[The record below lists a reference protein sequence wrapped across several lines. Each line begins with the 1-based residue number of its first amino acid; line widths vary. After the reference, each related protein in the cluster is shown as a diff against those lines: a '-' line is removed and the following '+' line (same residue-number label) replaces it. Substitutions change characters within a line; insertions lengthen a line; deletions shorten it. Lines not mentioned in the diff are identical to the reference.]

1 MKRDEVLAEALK
13 TLRAG
18 GTILYPTDTVWG
30 LGCDATN
37 PEAVA
42 KIYAIKRRSE
52 AKSLVL
58 LAADLDM
65 VAKYVRQ
72 VPSMAVDLVEV
83 NDKPMTIIYPDA
95 QAGVEGEPGDRWH
108 LAWNAVAEDG
118 SVGMR
123 IPLFDFCKDLAFK
136 LGRPVV
142 STSANISG
150 EPTPARFSEIPQR
163 NPAGDQGRRRFRRPA
178 LHRHRL
184 HRQGLPDHQGGHGW
198 RDRDHS
204 DVMELFYAYE
214 ADGRSCRLDA
224 DESGHCV
231 RVLRH
236 RAGDEIHVIDGLGTM
251 YRCRLT
257 DDSPKGAEAEVL
269 EAFPGWGGHPYRLT
283 VACCPTKNNDR
294 FEWFVEKATEV
305 GVDRI
310 VPTIGER
317 SERKVY
323 KTDRA
328 LRISLS
334 ATKQSL
340 KARIPEIAEPIF
352 VKDFICHSEP
362 AEQAKESLKL
372 IAYCFEGDTKRIS
385 IQEALKAYEGK
396 DITIL
401 IGPEGDF
408 SPEEARLAVEHGYI
422 PVHLGASRL
431 RTETAAVLAAT
442 AVYLSY

>member
-1 MKRDEVLAEALK
+1 
-13 TLRAG
+13 
-18 GTILYPTDTVWG
+18 
-30 LGCDATN
+30 
-37 PEAVA
+37 
-42 KIYAIKRRSE
+42 
-52 AKSLVL
+52 
-58 LAADLDM
+58 
-65 VAKYVRQ
+65 
-72 VPSMAVDLVEV
+72 
-83 NDKPMTIIYPDA
+83 
-95 QAGVEGEPGDRWH
+95 
-108 LAWNAVAEDG
+108 
-118 SVGMR
+118 
-123 IPLFDFCKDLAFK
+123 
-136 LGRPVV
+136 
-142 STSANISG
+142 
-150 EPTPARFSEIPQR
+150 
-163 NPAGDQGRRRFRRPA
+163 
-178 LHRHRL
+178 
-184 HRQGLPDHQGGHGW
+184 
-198 RDRDHS
+198 
-204 DVMELFYAYE
+204 MELFYAYE

-269 EAFPGWGGHPYRLT
+269 EAFPGWGGHPYNLT
-283 VACCPTKNNDR
+283 IACCPTKNNDR

-310 VPTIGER
+310 VPVIGDR

-328 LRISLS
+328 FRIALS

-340 KARIPEIAEPIF
+340 KARIPEIAEPIS
-352 VKDFICHSEP
+352 VKDFICHSEL
-362 AEQAKESLKL
+362 AEQGKESLKL

-385 IQEALKAYEGK
+385 IQEALKAYKGK
-396 DITIL
+396 DVTIL

-431 RTETAAVLAAT
+431 RTETAAVLAAA

>member
-1 MKRDEVLAEALK
+1 MEV
-13 TLRAG
+13 
-18 GTILYPTDTVWG
+18 
-30 LGCDATN
+30 
-37 PEAVA
+37 
-42 KIYAIKRRSE
+42 
-52 AKSLVL
+52 
-58 LAADLDM
+58 
-65 VAKYVRQ
+65 
-72 VPSMAVDLVEV
+72 
-83 NDKPMTIIYPDA
+83 
-95 QAGVEGEPGDRWH
+95 
-108 LAWNAVAEDG
+108 
-118 SVGMR
+118 
-123 IPLFDFCKDLAFK
+123 FF
-136 LGRPVV
+136 
-142 STSANISG
+142 
-150 EPTPARFSEIPQR
+150 
-163 NPAGDQGRRRFRRPA
+163 
-178 LHRHRL
+178 
-184 HRQGLPDHQGGHGW
+184 
-198 RDRDHS
+198 
-204 DVMELFYAYE
+204 AYE
-214 ADGRSCRLDA
+214 ADGRLCQLDA
-224 DESGHCV
+224 DESGHCC

-251 YRCRLT
+251 YRCRLM

-269 EAFPGWGGHPYRLT
+269 EAFLGWGGHPYRLT

-328 LRISLS
+328 LRIALS

-340 KARIPEIAEPIF
+340 KARIPEIAEPIS

-362 AEQAKESLKL
+362 GLKL

-385 IQEALKAYEGK
+385 IQEALKAYNGN
-396 DITIL
+396 DVTIL

-431 RTETAAVLAAT
+431 RTETAAVLAAM
-442 AVYLSY
+442 AVYLRYE